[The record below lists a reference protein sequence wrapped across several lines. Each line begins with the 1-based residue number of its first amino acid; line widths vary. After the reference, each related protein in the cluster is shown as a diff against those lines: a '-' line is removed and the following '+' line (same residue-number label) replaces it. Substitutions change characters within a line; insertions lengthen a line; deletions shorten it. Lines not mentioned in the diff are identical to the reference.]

1 MQLITL
7 TKEFKEES
15 FIKFMGE
22 IFAHPEIISGSV
34 KEIVITCERRKR
46 AAGLMRQNNGSCAIS
61 KHDLLL
67 CFVS

>member
-1 MQLITL
+1 ML

-34 KEIVITCERRKR
+34 KEIVITRETPVESGRSNEAK
-46 AAGLMRQNNGSCAIS
+46 QWQ
-61 KHDLLL
+61 L
-67 CFVS
+67 CN

>member
-7 TKEFKEES
+7 TKEFREES

-34 KEIVITCERRKR
+34 KEIVITRETPVESGRSNEAK
-46 AAGLMRQNNGSCAIS
+46 QWQ
-61 KHDLLL
+61 L
-67 CFVS
+67 CN